1 MQKIKVNV
9 VVADRKFR
17 KLLFSVKPKEKEAIV
32 EKKRSL
38 MVRQGYGKSN
48 SLSVGHISSLN

>member
-9 VVADRKFR
+9 VAADRKFR
-17 KLLFSVKPKEKEAIV
+17 KLLFSVKPKEKEAII

-38 MVRQGYGKSN
+38 MVRQRYEKSN
-48 SLSVGHISSLN
+48 SLSVGHISSMN